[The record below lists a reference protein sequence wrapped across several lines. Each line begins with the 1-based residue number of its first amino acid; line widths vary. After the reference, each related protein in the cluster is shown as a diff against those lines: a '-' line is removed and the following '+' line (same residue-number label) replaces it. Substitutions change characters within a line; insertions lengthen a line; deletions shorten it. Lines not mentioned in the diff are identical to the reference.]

1 MSFKLPTMAPIQSKD
16 NRCTDSYRCML
27 ARDLVFLLL
36 TLATAV
42 AAGYVCLHFDKAV
55 IHLWMNS
62 VHTAALDS
70 FFRYYTVVGEWIPY
84 VVVFLL
90 LFYKAGW
97 SVYMLASLVVSG
109 LLSQRLKYVFDTDR
123 PYRFFAEHYPDV
135 QLPFV
140 DGVTLSKYY
149 SFPSGHTTTFF
160 VLFFVLSVVLT
171 AWLSKRMP
179 TARYNRS
186 GQRVRAC
193 LIYGI
198 VPMLCWL
205 AAVTGAYSRIYL
217 SQHFLEDI
225 CGGLVLGMVTAL
237 LLYIPV
243 PRLTKTRFWNW
254 HVPRFWRG

>member
-1 MSFKLPTMAPIQSKD
+1 MAPIRSKD
-16 NRCTDSYRCML
+16 NCSADNYGNML
-27 ARDLVFLLL
+27 ARNLVFLLL
-36 TLATAV
+36 TLALVV
-42 AAGYVCLHFDKAV
+42 ATGCVCLRFDKAA

-62 VHTAALDS
+62 VHTDFLDC
-70 FFRYYTVVGEWIPY
+70 FFCYYTVIGEWIPY

-97 SVYMLASLVVSG
+97 STYLLASLAVSG

-135 QLPFV
+135 PLPFV

-160 VLFFVLSVVLT
+160 AFFFGLCVVLT
-171 AWLSKRMP
+171 SRLVRRMP
-179 TARYNRS
+179 ADGFSRT
-186 GQRVRAC
+186 GQRLRAS
-193 LIYGI
+193 LIYGV
-198 VPMLCWL
+198 VPVLCWL

-225 CGGLVLGMVTAL
+225 FGGILVGMLTAL

-243 PRLTKTRFWNW
+243 PRLQRTRFWNW
-254 HVPRFWRG
+254 HLPRFWRS